1 MCKYGAAYKEKTG
14 KDFPVTLAEGTLI
27 SHYIHKVGTG
37 LCNGNHIRVYN
48 GEADNPGTTILERRE
63 ACASACANKKTPVS
77 TSDTTW
83 NVHPGV
89 VLGFAIS
96 TNTDTGRCYCETQVC
111 EGLSA
116 K

>member
-1 MCKYGAAYKEKTG
+1 M
-14 KDFPVTLAEGTLI
+14 
-27 SHYIHKVGTG
+27 GTG